1 MCAGF
6 FREVPLSSDE
16 HGGIVAHERHQRGR
30 AIADAYNA
38 WDSTR
43 KKNVFFKGPDL
54 DIAHTLNQIL
64 LLTKGYDQIAKETK
78 SDDVVVTTN
87 ERSHHD
93 VVAHRVGWSIV
104 QASKTYDLMEKI
116 IDKAQGRKA

>member
-1 MCAGF
+1 MTDKLNDPSRWIVNGKYTSWQKLYEDNEKLARWL
-6 FREVPLSSDE
+6 REMMAAM
-16 HGGIVAHERHQRGR
+16 GAAHLHAC

-78 SDDVVVTTN
+78 SDDVVVTTKA
-87 ERSHHD
+87 EQTCR
-93 VVAHRVGWSIV
+93 
-104 QASKTYDLMEKI
+104 KTSEP
-116 IDKAQGRKA
+116 